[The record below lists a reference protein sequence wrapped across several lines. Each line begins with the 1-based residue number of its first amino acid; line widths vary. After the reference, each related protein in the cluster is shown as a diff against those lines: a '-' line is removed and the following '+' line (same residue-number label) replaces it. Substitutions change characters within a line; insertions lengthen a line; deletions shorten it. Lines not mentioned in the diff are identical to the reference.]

1 MIIRLSVTWY
11 DVNGSDSSTSFRCQ
25 PAGHLVQRLTSCAAL
40 RMKLFHFPLLAQ
52 ASLARN
58 WKQKSL
64 PAHTGRLCRG
74 EGIRTLGK
82 LETYTRFPSVLLK
95 PLGHPSKWHSGE
107 RLWGCKNSN
116 LFRRIEKGINILLEL
131 NQRWFVDIVHVSRF
145 VILDVYTRALLWA

>member
-1 MIIRLSVTWY
+1 MLTCRGGIDSFISFAVIRRRYLAQSLPQFAWY
-11 DVNGSDSSTSFRCQ
+11 SKFGSDSSTPFRCQ
-25 PAGHLVQRLTSCAAL
+25 PAGHLAQSLTSCASL

-64 PAHTGRLCRG
+64 PANAGRLCRG

-95 PLGHPSKWHSGE
+95 PLGHPSRWVRGVAKIANYFDESKKESISFLNWTKEG
-107 RLWGCKNSN
+107 LW
-116 LFRRIEKGINILLEL
+116 I
-131 NQRWFVDIVHVSRF
+131 
-145 VILDVYTRALLWA
+145 